1 MEKTVQIFD
10 SIRSIG
16 IYTNSLDKSLTF
28 YTQVLGF
35 EVTAKIPPSIAMLKS
50 GNINL
55 YIESGYESSPNK
67 GEKTKV
73 TVFLDTVIPAM
84 QVFEH
89 LKSAGVKILQE
100 KPEQLDDNVW
110 WFQFCDPDGNILEI
124 TSKTLEEK

>member
-1 MEKTVQIFD
+1 LEKTGQMFE

-16 IYTNSLDKSLTF
+16 IYADSLDKSLIF

-35 EVTAKIPPSIAMLKS
+35 ELTAKIPPSIAMLKS

-55 YIESGYESSPNK
+55 YIESGYEPDSNQSSK
-67 GEKTKV
+67 ARV
-73 TVFLDTVIPAM
+73 TVFLESNVPAM
-84 QVFEH
+84 NVFEH
-89 LKSAGVKILQE
+89 LKSNGVKILQE

-124 TSKTLEEK
+124 TSKNLEG